1 MYSKGSNL
9 VSIFVATVSIGL
21 IILAVFLL
29 NQTFSNKPGMAS
41 TTSSSAASLLNISK
55 TTKYESAPASQQNSS
70 SQTAIQGVSYSLGVS
85 SASSSILASAG
96 NSVSSVSANS
106 ASASSAASLAT
117 GQLVVKYIGNQ
128 PKGNFEIVSCNIPN
142 PKRCKA
148 GFQFA
153 YSELV
158 GAEAGKVVNFNN
170 CMINDADETFEI
182 SDCKIS

>member
-55 TTKYESAPASQQNSS
+55 TTKYESAPASQQNSN
-70 SQTAIQGVSYSLGVS
+70 SQTAIQGVSYSLGGS
-85 SASSSILASAG
+85 SASSSIFASAG

-182 SDCKIS
+182 SDSKIS